1 MGKRTP
7 AVINQAEERQ
17 RLLESVKRSVAK
29 NPFLSIA
36 FGLYW
41 MQTTLLFQSPYLFLE
56 PSPLSGFPLPKGT
69 VLLVASVAT
78 YLIWSILYKRI
89 NAVSMRRWFP
99 FTLGAVLS
107 FGALLFTCYPEFAYT
122 HHDIAVILYLLGSI
136 LIGCGTANVNLEASR
151 ILGHIGPKQ
160 ALFHLVFALLIGT
173 AGAYFFSLLPLAA
186 GKIAIVAVPI
196 PMVYCLM
203 KSFDAVPRKAVYS
216 HGMKTEVKLPTKFL
230 VTSAF
235 QGLALGV
242 MHSLLV
248 NSFENSALLVSLGF
262 FAAIGLVFFC
272 SIMLK
277 SDFNLL
283 FYRIGFPLMATGFF
297 LLGIAPSMVEMGA
310 AVLDVGYC
318 FQYLISCSLCAYLAK
333 GLNQPPVWIVGT
345 STACLLAGQLVGTV
359 FEAVAPDQT
368 ALAVTV
374 AFVLVLAAL
383 YMTSNQNLR
392 RGWGAVSPGSDHKA
406 DSGANEALAVQVLA
420 SEHGLSARETEV
432 YALLVKGYSRKA
444 IGEELCLAEETIK
457 THAGRI
463 YQKFLVHSKQELIA
477 MTHERAATLGE

>member
-29 NPFLSIA
+29 NPYLSIA

-41 MQTTLLFQSPYLFLE
+41 MQTTLLFQSRYLFLE
-56 PSPLSGFPLPKGT
+56 ASPLVGFPLPKGT
-69 VLLVASVAT
+69 MLLVASVAT

-89 NAVSMRRWFP
+89 NSMSIKRWFP
-99 FTLGAVLS
+99 FALGIGLS
-107 FGALLFTCYPEFAYT
+107 LGALLFTCYPAFTET
-122 HHDIAVILYLLGSI
+122 HHDIAVIVYLFGSV
-136 LIGCGTANVNLEASR
+136 LIGCGTANINLEASR

-173 AGAYFFSLLPLAA
+173 AGAYLFSLLPMGI
-186 GKIAIVAVPI
+186 GKIAIVAVPA

-203 KSFDAVPRKAVYS
+203 KSFDAVPRKMVYS
-216 HGMKTEVKLPTKFL
+216 HGLKTKVKLPTKFL

-235 QGLALGV
+235 QGFALGV

-248 NSFENSALLVSLGF
+248 NSFENSALLVSFGF
-262 FAAIGLVFFC
+262 LAAIGLVFFC

-277 SDFNLL
+277 SDFDLL
-283 FYRIGFPLMATGFF
+283 FYRIGFPLMAMGFF
-297 LLGIAPSMVEMGA
+297 LLGIVPSTIELGA

-333 GLNQPPVWIVGT
+333 GLDQPPIWIVGT
-345 STACLLAGQLVGTV
+345 STACLLLGQLLGTV
-359 FEAVAPDQT
+359 LEALSPDQT
-368 ALAVTV
+368 VLAVVV

-383 YMTSNQNLR
+383 YMTSSQNLK
-392 RGWGAVSPGSDHKA
+392 RGWGAVSPGSDHKT
-406 DSGANEALAVQVLA
+406 DSGANESLAIQLLA

-432 YALLVKGYSRKA
+432 YSLLVKGYSRKA
-444 IGEELCLAEETIK
+444 IGNELCLAEETIK
-457 THAGRI
+457 THTGRI
-463 YQKFLVHSKQELIA
+463 YQKFIVHSKQELIV
-477 MTHERAATLGE
+477 MTHERAATLDS

>member
-29 NPFLSIA
+29 NPYLSIA

-56 PSPLSGFPLPKGT
+56 PSPLVGFPLPKGT
-69 VLLVASVAT
+69 VLLVASIAT
-78 YLIWSILYKRI
+78 YLIWSLLHRRI
-89 NAVSMRRWFP
+89 NSVSMKRWFP
-99 FTLGAVLS
+99 FALCVVLS
-107 FGALLFTCYPEFAYT
+107 LGALLFTCYPAFAET
-122 HHDIAVILYLLGSI
+122 HHDVAVIVYLLGSI
-136 LIGCGTANVNLEASR
+136 LIGCGTANINLEASR
-151 ILGHIGPKQ
+151 ILGYIGPKQ

-186 GKIAIVAVPI
+186 GKVAIVAVPI
-196 PMVYCLM
+196 PMVACLM
-203 KSFDAVPRKAVYS
+203 KSFDAAPRKIVYS
-216 HGMKTEVKLPTKFL
+216 HGLKTKVKPPTKFL

-277 SDFNLL
+277 SDFDLL

-297 LLGIAPSMVEMGA
+297 LLGIAPTMVEAGA

-318 FQYLISCSLCAYLAK
+318 FQYLVSCSLCAYLAK
-333 GLNQPPVWIVGT
+333 GLDQPPVWIVGT
-345 STACLLAGQLVGTV
+345 STACLLAGQLLGTV
-359 FEAVAPDQT
+359 LEALSPDQT

-383 YMTSNQNLR
+383 YMTSSQNLR
-392 RGWGAVSPGSDHKA
+392 RGWGAVSPGSDHKG
-406 DSGANEALAVQVLA
+406 DSPDAEALAVQVLA

-432 YALLVKGYSRKA
+432 YALIVKGYTRKA
-444 IGEELCLAEETIK
+444 IGGELCLAEETIK

-463 YQKFLVHSKQELIA
+463 YQKFLVHSKQELIV
-477 MTHERAATLGE
+477 MTHERAAALEK